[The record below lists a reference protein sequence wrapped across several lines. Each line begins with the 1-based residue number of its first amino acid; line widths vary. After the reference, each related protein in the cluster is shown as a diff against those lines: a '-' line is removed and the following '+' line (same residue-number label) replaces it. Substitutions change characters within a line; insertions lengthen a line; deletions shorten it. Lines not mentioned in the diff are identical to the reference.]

1 MSRKKTTFA
10 DEHYNPSESS
20 MHPLEDVSYH
30 RDLHYTDIRERAALA
45 LTTLNNY
52 NWFLLSGQL
61 IRANKEDIVD
71 NKFINNGRTT
81 VLRPS
86 DGIAKEMLRK
96 GKSWI
101 RWSTLSA
108 ELPWNQPV
116 LERHAIVP
124 EEEKRPDE
132 AHAARRSGAI
142 PHTNFPSLTY
152 DTVLE
157 PGWVKGP
164 DGNKMRRR
172 SARINFRNDTVL
184 EPGWEYDETE
194 GKRRISPPGAAEWY
208 TGATMPPSVRHMGR
222 NTTNPLESHTAG
234 AAVGKIAGRV
244 CKIMA
249 DGVKRCF
256 NNPPNLVG
264 IGSKFRG
271 GKRTRRKKDKRKK
284 RKTRRR
290 RKGSKITRKIKKHNR
305 GKKFKK
311 KYQKK

>member
-1 MSRKKTTFA
+1 LIVFNINFIISIFLFYTFSFFYFREHFIILGYYKMSRKKTTFA
-10 DEHYNPSESS
+10 DEHHN
-20 MHPLEDVSYH
+20 PLEDVSYH
-30 RDLHYTDIRERAALA
+30 RDLHYTDIRERAARA
-45 LTTLNNY
+45 LKTLNNY
-52 NWFLLSGQL
+52 NWFLFSGKL

-71 NKFINNGRTT
+71 KKFINNERTT

-86 DGIAKEMLRK
+86 DGIAREMLRK

-101 RWSTLSA
+101 PMTKKMPTKKKKKKNRIYKNEDFEGVDWG
-108 ELPWNQPV
+108 EV
-116 LERHAIVP
+116 
-124 EEEKRPDE
+124 
-132 AHAARRSGAI
+132 GA
-142 PHTNFPSLTY
+142 PRMKE
-152 DTVLE
+152 DV
-157 PGWVKGP
+157 
-164 DGNKMRRR
+164 NKMRRR
-172 SARINFRNDTVL
+172 LYPNGHPDTTLPETAPTVN
-184 EPGWEYDETE
+184 EQEAWRRSIRAPG
-194 GKRRISPPGAAEWY
+194 
-208 TGATMPPSVRHMGR
+208 VRHMGR

-234 AAVGKIAGRV
+234 ATVGKIAGRV

-290 RKGSKITRKIKKHNR
+290 RKGRKITRKIKKHNR

-311 KYQKK
+311 SRKNKR